1 MEKKTSEISPQ
12 FSRLLRVT
20 RFSLPRKVIHEF
32 ICFFSTCTQFFKAL
46 RQTIN
51 KREQKGKRSFYE
63 ISSLKIE
70 IRQKFK
76 SVDAR

>member
-1 MEKKTSEISPQ
+1 M
-12 FSRLLRVT
+12 
-20 RFSLPRKVIHEF
+20 
-32 ICFFSTCTQFFKAL
+32 FFSTCAQFFKAL

-63 ISSLKIE
+63 ISSLNIE
-70 IRQKFK
+70 IRQKIK